1 MILEVDWLGK
11 MAFKGRGPSGH
22 EVLMDASIEHGGDEK
37 GIRPIELLP
46 IAAGGCSGMDV
57 VNILSKMRIDLK
69 GLKIKIEAG
78 RREDYPKAYTRMK
91 LIYIFKGMDLPLEK
105 LKRAVELSMEKY
117 CSVLATLKGTVDI
130 EYEIERE
137 EE

>member
-1 MILEVDWLGK
+1 
-11 MAFKGRGPSGH
+11 
-22 EVLMDASIEHGGDEK
+22 
-37 GIRPIELLP
+37 
-46 IAAGGCSGMDV
+46 MDV